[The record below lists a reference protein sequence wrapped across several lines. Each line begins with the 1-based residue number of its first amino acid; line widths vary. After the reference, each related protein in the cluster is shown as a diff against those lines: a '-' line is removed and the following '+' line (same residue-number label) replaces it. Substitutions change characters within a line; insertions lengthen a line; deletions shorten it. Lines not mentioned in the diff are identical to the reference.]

1 LALSRQ
7 ALAER
12 VGRAG
17 ELLAMSRL
25 EMAGHRCHHV
35 VTVADDAWIKTETGR
50 ILTLQ
55 IKSSNGIHFN
65 GGRQYAFWTRSSP
78 GVIRSDIYAFVAL
91 NLGLVYF
98 MKKSDKNLKKCN
110 TRIHKDLFTAENETK
125 TMNKVLG

>member
-1 LALSRQ
+1 MALSRQ
-7 ALAER
+7 ALASR

-35 VTVADDAWIKTETGR
+35 VTVAETGR

-91 NLGLVYF
+91 DRGLVYF
-98 MKKSDKNLKKCN
+98 MKKSDKNLKRCN

>member
-1 LALSRQ
+1 MATTRH

-12 VGRAG
+12 VGRSG
-17 ELLAMSRL
+17 ELLAMSKL
-25 EMAGHRCHHV
+25 EMAGYRCHHV
-35 VTVADDAWIKTETGR
+35 VTVADDAWIKTKSGR

-55 IKSSNGIHFN
+55 IKTSNGIHYN
-65 GGRQYAFWTRSSP
+65 GGHQYAFWTKSSP

-91 NLGLVYF
+91 DRGLIYF
-98 MKKSDKNLKKCN
+98 MKKSNKNLKRSN